1 MNSSDNPIEV
11 NTMVLVSLTEH
22 GATITVNQGKMF
34 MMQRLKWNDEPNIV
48 SVEEDFAT
56 KLKEATTPK
65 YADAVCGMLFYMERL
80 MKVAK
85 NIAEI
90 EKAGE
95 MVEPF

>member
-1 MNSSDNPIEV
+1 MNNSDNPVEV

-34 MMQRLKWNDEPNIV
+34 MMQRLKWNDEQNIE
-48 SVEEDFAT
+48 STEEDFAT
-56 KLKEATTPK
+56 KLKEATNPK
-65 YADAVCGMLFYMERL
+65 YADAVSGMLFYMERL

-85 NIAEI
+85 NMAKI

-95 MVEPF
+95 MVKPL

>member
-34 MMQRLKWNDEPNIV
+34 MMQRLNWNDKQDIE
-48 SVEEDFAT
+48 SAEKDFAT
-56 KLKEATTPK
+56 QLKEATNPN
-65 YADAVCGMLFYMERL
+65 YADAVCGILFYMERL
-80 MKVAK
+80 MKAAK

-90 EKAGE
+90 EKVSG
-95 MVEPF
+95 MFEPL